1 MKNFRNVVNITC
13 GDLECGRTPA
23 HVKMESKIKLGMR
36 SDMAL
41 HGDWPWFVALYK
53 NGLHV
58 CDGDFDEFFY
68 IFKFSCKYFDLTSFF
83 LFKGVLVDE
92 LWILTTES
100 CFQG

>member
-1 MKNFRNVVNITC
+1 MCTYLKNFRNVVNITC

-58 CDGDFDEFFY
+58 CDGDFDEFFLLH
-68 IFKFSCKYFDLTSFF
+68 IIKFSCKYFDLTSF
-83 LFKGVLVDE
+83 
-92 LWILTTES
+92 S
-100 CFQG
+100 Y